1 MINSAG
7 LIIKHKEYYYLTG
20 ANFALD
26 LQAQQGSN
34 PLGILSLEEGGA
46 TRWAM
51 ADKSSPE
58 WG

>member
-34 PLGILSLEEGGA
+34 PLGILSLEEGGYKMGNGGQIVA
-46 TRWAM
+46 
-51 ADKSSPE
+51 
-58 WG
+58 